1 MAVRRPLTLI
11 AGRVKELPQGDTIV
25 SGGFVPYEVSSGVTF
40 VVPDQQQALF
50 TLPIELL
57 GTAILEVNGALVEL
71 A

>member
-11 AGRVKELPQGDTIV
+11 EGRIKELPQGDTIV
-25 SGGFVPYEVSSGVTF
+25 SGGFVPYEVPSGVTF

-57 GTAILEVNGALVEL
+57 GTAILEVNGALVEV